1 MASTRIYRTAGSP
14 TLNTK
19 HTISLWFKRSRL
31 SFGDTFIMDGYQD
44 SSNRFKLAFDSSD
57 RLELYNT
64 HGGSYKYNVRT
75 NRKFRDVSA
84 FYHLVIR
91 IDMTQSSASDRVRI
105 YVNGTEEESFETYTD
120 STQDDANNVVNESGA
135 TISIGDYQGGNNGF
149 SGLMAHFHFIDGT
162 SYAPTTFGETDST
175 SGIWKPK
182 TAPSVTYGN
191 NGFFLKFENSGNM
204 DLDSSGNNLTFTTS
218 GTLTQN
224 TDTPTNNFCTL
235 NALDYNSISLS
246 NGNLE
251 GAWSQSAGTFG
262 FTRGTIGF
270 GSGKYYWEVKISSSD
285 NSAGLGLGVVDITGK
300 EQISSTSNQGNSI
313 ASFFGV
319 GASFTTAKALNK
331 QSNNSSTSISGSWAN
346 DDIIGIA
353 YDGSTGKI
361 YMWKNGSEFS
371 GQTFASGTSF
381 NDVNLTADTFVAPY
395 FGVGDGGSGTKNVNV
410 KFNFGQGYFGTTA
423 VSTNSG
429 NGYQDANSYGKFN
442 YSVPSGHYAIN
453 TKNLK
458 EFG

>member
-19 HTISLWFKRSRL
+19 HTISLWFKRGRL

-135 TISIGDYQGGNNGF
+135 TISIGDYQGGSNGF

-162 SYAPTTFGETDST
+162 SYAPTTFAETDST
-175 SGIWKPK
+175 SGLWIPI
-182 TAPSVTYGN
+182 TNPSVTYGN
-191 NGFFLKFENSGNM
+191 NGFFLKFENSGNL
-204 DLDSSGNNLTFTTS
+204 DLDSSGNGLTFTTS
-218 GTLTQN
+218 GSLTQN
-224 TDTPTNNFCTL
+224 KDTPTNSYAILNHLHQLGNSQATL
-235 NALDYNSISLS
+235 T
-246 NGNLE
+246 NGNLTYTGHSSTNYSGVHSSLAASSGKWYAE
-251 GAWSQSAGTFG
+251 FKCTGGGGAVDMMMGAGNGLFNSTAPGAGSQDYVIFG
-262 FTRGTIGF
+262 YDGKIYNS
-270 GSGKYYWEVKISSSD
+270 GSGSTYG
-285 NSAGLGLGVVDITGK
+285 SAL
-300 EQISSTSNQGNSI
+300 TSG
-313 ASFFGV
+313 
-319 GASFTTAKALNK
+319 
-331 QSNNSSTSISGSWAN
+331 
-346 DDIIGIA
+346 DIICVAMDLDNNKIYYRKNEDAWFNSGVPTS
-353 YDGSTGKI
+353 GSTGTGAQTLAASSTGVYHFLI
-361 YMWKNGSEFS
+361 GDYGS
-371 GQTFASGTSF
+371 SGTPVC
-381 NDVNLTADTFVAPY
+381 DA
-395 FGVGDGGSGTKNVNV
+395 
-410 KFNFGQGYFGTTA
+410 NFGSGYFGTTA
-423 VSTNSG
+423 VSSANA
-429 NGYQDANSYGKFN
+429 DANGHGAFEYA
-442 YSVPSGHYAIN
+442 VPTGYYAMN
-453 TKNLK
+453 TKNIK